1 MKPYTFISAE
11 RSCCLFHTMRS
22 FTLASLSDIPLSPV
36 FVYLWAK
43 TTKSHTKNGADNP
56 CCLRASIVQHMA
68 LFPPH
73 TFPHFPHKLS
83 HCWIHTAY
91 LCSNLYTPR
100 WTHIAIYLYSNT
112 HTCTV
117 FILCTPP
124 HWELY
129 QWESCPSFHNQQE
142 KPCWS
147 TFLKER
153 GGRGW
158 RRGWHRDAGGV
169 QRSKFCRGECNK
181 ALRRTCKEWR
191 KKRRAKKSGRHS
203 VAMKVLR

>member
-1 MKPYTFISAE
+1 MLKGAAASSTQWGLSLWLHCQIF
-11 RSCCLFHTMRS
+11 LFLLFLCICEQRRG
-22 FTLASLSDIPLSPV
+22 
-36 FVYLWAK
+36 WK